1 MKESDK
7 KKIGEAY
14 LRLHSCN
21 EEEGMTDEE
30 AIKIIKQFR
39 DRQGNSS
46 DDNEALD
53 IAIKALEQTSWI
65 PVSERLPE
73 EETDVLVC
81 NENGD
86 IEITSGSYSTEFENH
101 FMWYTSGWRF
111 GEVIAW
117 MPLPTPYKGVE
128 E

>member
-21 EEEGMTDEE
+21 EEEGMTNEK

-39 DRQGNSS
+39 DRQGNSR

-53 IAIKALEQTSWI
+53 KAIKALEIELLTDTEQRIFLKAMSREREI
-65 PVSERLPE
+65 CQKVDDEYPDNDSKVSLVKICDSIERK
-73 EETDVLVC
+73 VKKIW
-81 NENGD
+81 G
-86 IEITSGSYSTEFENH
+86 
-101 FMWYTSGWRF
+101 
-111 GEVIAW
+111 
-117 MPLPTPYKGVE
+117 
-128 E
+128 